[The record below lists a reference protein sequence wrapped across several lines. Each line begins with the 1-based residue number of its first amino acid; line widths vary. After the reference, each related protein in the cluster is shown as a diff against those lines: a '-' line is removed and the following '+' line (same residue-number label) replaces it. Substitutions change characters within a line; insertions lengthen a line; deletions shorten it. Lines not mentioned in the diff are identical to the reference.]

1 MCKPFRKQHFD
12 WCLFIGHLVLE
23 KVLKAFWLNEHF
35 PNPQPRI
42 HNLAKLAEQVPQDL
56 TDTQKIFLLKVNEF
70 YLQAS
75 IRRRN
80 RNSAE
85 SAQLSLPMKLS
96 KNKGFLPIAP
106 ESVLKLAK
114 KFLKRIEEEGIPVES
129 AYLFGSWVNGRATE
143 FSDIDLAI
151 VSSAFEGTKF
161 YDRRKL
167 DKAVIATDTAI
178 EPHPYRPQDFT
189 AKNLFVKEIIE
200 KGVRIL

>member
-1 MCKPFRKQHFD
+1 M
-12 WCLFIGHLVLE
+12 
-23 KVLKAFWLNEHF
+23 
-35 PNPQPRI
+35 
-42 HNLAKLAEQVPQDL
+42 
-56 TDTQKIFLLKVNEF
+56 T
-70 YLQAS
+70 
-75 IRRRN
+75 
-80 RNSAE
+80 
-85 SAQLSLPMKLS
+85 
-96 KNKGFLPIAP
+96 P

-161 YDRRKL
+161 YDRREL

-178 EPHPYRPQDFT
+178 EPHPDRPQDFT